1 MMSAE
6 EMYRLKIYRDYKNT
20 IDTAFDDG
28 KALGLIEGKK
38 DGIKE
43 GKKEGIIESKKE
55 LATKAFEI
63 GLDIETIQKLTGL
76 TFEEISKLR

>member
-38 DGIKE
+38 ME
-43 GKKEGIIESKKE
+43 
-55 LATKAFEI
+55 
-63 GLDIETIQKLTGL
+63 
-76 TFEEISKLR
+76 

>member
-1 MMSAE
+1 MSAE

-38 DGIKE
+38 E

-55 LATKAFEI
+55 LATKAFEM